1 MDILANVNKHYRGAN
16 SELVFWYKP
25 MPQSLKNEIQ
35 HRFVSDSVKNL
46 AEVNPDTANV
56 KAVTNRK
63 LLEVQQLQRVENNVL
78 AIRACFIGITSPDG
92 EPVMFGDVD
101 LAKFPRVQDSMGGLP
116 CSMLDSDFLGK
127 VLDAAPDLGADIWMA
142 AEYINNAPVLTRDK
156 VMKSIGIAVDSTNEQ
171 LIEAVEALPKSAE
184 SAKVEEK
191 KS

>member
-16 SELVFWYKP
+16 SELVFWYKS

-35 HRFVSDSVKNL
+35 KRFVCDSVKNL

-63 LLEVQQLQRVENNVL
+63 MLEVAQLQRIDNNVL
-78 AIRACFIGITSPDG
+78 AIRACFIGVTSINE

-101 LAKFPRVQDSMGGLP
+101 LAKFPRVPDELGGLP
-116 CSMLDSDFLGK
+116 CSMLDSKFLGK
-127 VLDAAPDLGADIWMA
+127 VLDEAPDLGADIWMA
-142 AEYINNAPVLTRDK
+142 AEYINNAPVLTREK
-156 VMKSIGIAVDSTNEQ
+156 VMKSIGIAVDSTDEQ
-171 LIEAVEALPKSAE
+171 LLEAVQALPKSTE

>member
-1 MDILANVNKHYRGAN
+1 MDILANVNKSYRGAA
-16 SELVFWYKP
+16 SGLIFWYKP

-35 HRFVSDSVKNL
+35 HRFVSESVKNL
-46 AEVNPDTANV
+46 AEVNPDTANA

-63 LLEVQQLQRVENNVL
+63 MLEVMQLQRTDNGAL
-78 AIRACFIGITSPDG
+78 TIRACFIGITSADG
-92 EPVMFGDVD
+92 DTVMFEGVD
-101 LAKFPRVQDSMGGLP
+101 LAKLPRVQGELGGIP
-116 CSMLDSDFLGK
+116 CSLLDWDFLGRL
-127 VLDAAPDLGADIWMA
+127 VDAAPDVGSDIWMA
-142 AEYINNAPVLTRDK
+142 VEYINGAPVLTRDK